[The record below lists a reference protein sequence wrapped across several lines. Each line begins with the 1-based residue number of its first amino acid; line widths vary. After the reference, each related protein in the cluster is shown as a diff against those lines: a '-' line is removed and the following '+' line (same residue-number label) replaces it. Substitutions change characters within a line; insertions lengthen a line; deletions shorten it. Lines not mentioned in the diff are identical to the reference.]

1 MDKERPSPS
10 DHAKDF
16 PDKLKVGNDEN
27 VYVSKKD
34 KNGIYKWYKIEKKKN
49 PEEYYQ
55 QFPNYITPNNDTK
68 FFYNNLKNLRYDL
81 KKIGVKFYFIK
92 WGMYDPQF
100 EYEYFQEDNLK
111 LDDSENDDYILY
123 SENRL
128 YWDARKEGIMFL
140 QHDVSKDK
148 WDNVNNILKKYFP
161 NRTHGITTKKDA
173 IKIFF
178 DEKKNIKKDK
188 EKVMFLIDIIFD
200 DKKIDKDLFKY
211 WNKIDKIIKKK
222 NIGYLEG
229 YDAIGSKNLSFNINN
244 DKIDNFKE
252 IIDKIENNK
261 FDLPKVKEISYDI
274 ID

>member
-1 MDKERPSPS
+1 MV
-10 DHAKDF
+10 
-16 PDKLKVGNDEN
+16 LQQ
-27 VYVSKKD
+27 
-34 KNGIYKWYKIEKKKN
+34 
-49 PEEYYQ
+49 EEM
-55 QFPNYITPNNDTK
+55 
-68 FFYNNLKNLRYDL
+68 LL
-81 KKIGVKFYFIK
+81 
-92 WGMYDPQF
+92 
-100 EYEYFQEDNLK
+100 
-111 LDDSENDDYILY
+111 
-123 SENRL
+123 
-128 YWDARKEGIMFL
+128 
-140 QHDVSKDK
+140 
-148 WDNVNNILKKYFP
+148 KYFLM
-161 NRTHGITTKKDA
+161 K
-173 IKIFF
+173 
-178 DEKKNIKKDK
+178 KKNIKKDK